1 MRKLVLILAAHAVL
15 CALALQAQ
23 DQDSPSLGDLAR
35 HVRAQKQQKDVP
47 TKDASSKD
55 SSKPAQTATKPSHVI
70 TNEELPQHAGPAATA
85 QNKSNSS
92 SGSNTDLAGTN
103 REQLADAFKSR
114 IHDQKAA
121 IAELQ
126 SEITRVSDS
135 VQYVGGN
142 CVSGCVEWNEH
153 QQQKQQQV
161 ERMKS
166 QLEDAQ
172 HRLDEMQE
180 SARKQGFGGSVSDP
194 E

>member
-1 MRKLVLILAAHAVL
+1 MRKLALILAAHAFA
-15 CALALQAQ
+15 CALVLHAQ
-23 DQDSPSLGDLAR
+23 DQDSPSLGDVAR
-35 HVRAQKQQKDVP
+35 HARAQKQQKDAP
-47 TKDASSKD
+47 AKDASSKEA
-55 SSKPAQTATKPSHVI
+55 SKPAQPAAKPSHVI
-70 TNEELPQHAGPAATA
+70 TNEELPQHSGSATTP
-85 QNKSNSS
+85 QDRSNSS
-92 SGSNTDLAGTN
+92 SGPNADFAGNN

-114 IHDQKAA
+114 IHDQKAM

-142 CVSGCVEWNEH
+142 CVSGCVEWNQH

-180 SARKQGFGGSVSDP
+180 FARKQGFGGSVSDP

>member
-1 MRKLVLILAAHAVL
+1 MRKLVLILAAHAFA
-15 CALALQAQ
+15 CALVLQAQ
-23 DQDSPSLGDLAR
+23 DQDSASLGDVAR
-35 HVRAQKQQKDVP
+35 HARAQKQQKDAP
-47 TKDASSKD
+47 AKDASSKD
-55 SSKPAQTATKPSHVI
+55 ASKPAQPAAKPSHVI
-70 TNEELPQHAGPAATA
+70 TNEELPQHSGSATTP
-85 QNKSNSS
+85 QDKSNSS
-92 SGSNTDLAGTN
+92 SGVNADFAGNN

-114 IHDQKAA
+114 IHDQKAM

-142 CVSGCVEWNEH
+142 CVSGCVEWNQH

-172 HRLDEMQE
+172 HRLEEMQE
-180 SARKQGFGGSVSDP
+180 LARKQGFGGSVSDP